1 MAFLSSLNIGGSG
14 LTAQRM
20 RMDVAS
26 QNIANAD
33 TTRTSK
39 GTPYKRRMVVF
50 EERGNETF
58 ENVLSGEMKTAA
70 GAGVRVKEI
79 IEDETPFVPVYNP
92 AHPDADENGYVMM
105 PNVDKTK
112 EMLDLM
118 SASNSY
124 QANLN
129 AVAAVKK
136 MALKALEIR

>member
-33 TTRTSK
+33 TTRTAK
-39 GTPYKRRMVVF
+39 RTPYRRRMVVF
-50 EERGNETF
+50 EERGNESF
-58 ENVLSGEMKTAA
+58 ENVLSGEMKTVA

-79 IEDETPFVPVYNP
+79 IEDQTPFVPVYNP
-92 AHPDADENGYVMM
+92 SHPDADENGYVMM